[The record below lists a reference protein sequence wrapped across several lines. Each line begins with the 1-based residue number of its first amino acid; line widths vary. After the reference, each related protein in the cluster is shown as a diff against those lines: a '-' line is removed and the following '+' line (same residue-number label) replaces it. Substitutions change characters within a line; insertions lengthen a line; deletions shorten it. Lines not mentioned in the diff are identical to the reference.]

1 MTDAFPGALVGPSS
15 KERKYDRQ
23 LRLWAASGQQALEES
38 RVLLVN
44 SDGPIDGMDTPVSGV
59 VGVETLKNLV
69 LPGIGG
75 FTVVDPATVTE
86 TDLGVNFFL
95 EEGSLDKSRAEETC
109 RLLKELNPDVDG
121 SFYQEHI
128 AELLQR
134 PGFLQEY
141 KLVIISGPIKRSSL
155 DAVCNE
161 ARSLGIP
168 VIYTRSVGFYST
180 FSVQLPA
187 EFPIVE
193 THPDPESTQDLR
205 LVNPW
210 PELAAAGARV
220 TDLDKM
226 DDHQH
231 GHVPYIL
238 LLLHYLAK
246 WKESHDG
253 KAPANYKEKTEFREM
268 VRSGTRTNN
277 PEGGEENFDEAV
289 GAVLK
294 SISPYELRSS
304 IREIFEMDQ
313 CAKLTKDSDNF
324 WIIASAISAFYKKH
338 GVLPLPGS
346 LPDMKAQS
354 ADYIALQNIYKTKA
368 RKDVEEVLATV
379 RATEA
384 KLGERTTPVTEK
396 EVEIFCKNAAHIKV
410 IHGRNIPRIGKEATE
425 TIKTI
430 KNNLAFPETLVP
442 IFVAFQALDEIVD
455 EIQDNGKATVS
466 LDDDAAWDAKIDRLL
481 GIIGVDESETED
493 LRERVAK
500 ASVELRRADGGE
512 LHNISALT
520 GGLVAQE
527 SLKVITRQYV
537 PLDNTC
543 IFDGVTS
550 RSEMLRL

>member
-38 RVLLVN
+38 RVLLIN

-121 SFYQEHI
+121 SFYKERI

-268 VRSGTRTNN
+268 VRSGARTNN

-384 KLGERTTPVTEK
+384 KLGERTIPVTEK

-410 IHGRNIPRIGKEATE
+410 IHGRNIPRIDKEATE

-493 LRERVAK
+493 LRDRVAK

>member
-121 SFYQEHI
+121 SFYKERI

-268 VRSGTRTNN
+268 VRSGARTNN

-384 KLGERTTPVTEK
+384 KLGERTIPVTEK

-410 IHGRNIPRIGKEATE
+410 IHGRNIPRIDKEATE

-493 LRERVAK
+493 LRDRVAK

>member
-86 TDLGVNFFL
+86 IDLGVNFFL

-527 SLKVITRQYV
+527 SLKGITRQYV